1 MEQFSK
7 EFNSNTFQSPPEQL
21 EDLQKKLDQLQ
32 KDLQSED
39 HDVAP
44 Y

>member
-7 EFNSNTFQSPPEQL
+7 EFNSNPFQFTPEQM
-21 EDLQKKLDQLQ
+21 EDMQKRLDQLQ
-32 KDLQSED
+32 KDLHSPD
-39 HDVAP
+39 HQVAP

>member
-7 EFNSNTFQSPPEQL
+7 EFNGSDLQFTPEQM

-32 KDLQSED
+32 KDLQSP
-39 HDVAP
+39 HRQVAP